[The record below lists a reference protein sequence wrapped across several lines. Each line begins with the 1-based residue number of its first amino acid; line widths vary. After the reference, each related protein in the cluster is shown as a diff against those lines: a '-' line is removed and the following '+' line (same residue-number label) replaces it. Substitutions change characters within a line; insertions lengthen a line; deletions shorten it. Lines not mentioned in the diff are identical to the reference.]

1 MGQYLFGSVLRQRT
15 RARAH
20 SLVGWLSG
28 RLGSSVRPCGRAR
41 GVAGVGAVLHTLA
54 EPEHYWLHVILGG
67 AYVCDVALND
77 ALFDNLRDFHS
88 LGANK
93 R

>member
-1 MGQYLFGSVLRQRT
+1 LRQRT

-41 GVAGVGAVLHTLA
+41 GVAGVGV
-54 EPEHYWLHVILGG
+54 V
-67 AYVCDVALND
+67 
-77 ALFDNLRDFHS
+77 
-88 LGANK
+88 
-93 R
+93 